1 MGYDL
6 NVYPESLEY
15 LQIKKNP
22 SEDFSIQ
29 LSDLYLDISSNR
41 SKLYHEV
48 NSFLKWIS
56 REWKVEIED
65 LSGKSYLKEYWK
77 NGFDESSKSLL
88 SIAKD
93 NKSIIGIDPSS
104 RKFQERMEEE
114 WQSSVDKLNPIISE
128 ISKLENQMNALVF
141 RLYGF
146 NEDEISLVLDF
157 LETEYDTQREIM
169 NEFKMTE

>member
-6 NVYPESLEY
+6 NVYPESVEY
-15 LQIKKNP
+15 LPIKKNP
-22 SEDFSIQ
+22 SEDISIQ
-29 LSDLYLDISSNR
+29 LTDLYLDISSNR

-104 RKFQERMEEE
+104 RKFQERM
-114 WQSSVDKLNPIISE
+114 
-128 ISKLENQMNALVF
+128 
-141 RLYGF
+141 
-146 NEDEISLVLDF
+146 
-157 LETEYDTQREIM
+157 
-169 NEFKMTE
+169 